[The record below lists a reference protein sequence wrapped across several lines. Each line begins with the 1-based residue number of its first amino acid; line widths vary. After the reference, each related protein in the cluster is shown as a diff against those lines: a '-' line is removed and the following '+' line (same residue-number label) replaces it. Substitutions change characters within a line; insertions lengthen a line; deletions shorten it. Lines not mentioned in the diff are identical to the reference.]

1 MLDCEGMESHGLRN
15 IPPVE
20 PVVAA
25 HLHPKASLSSLGPAL
40 PSRADRFQ
48 SSLTDKAYKAAA
60 LSARALN
67 ATSLLMAYQAELEE
81 EMTAS
86 PDPMLWEEMCVITDH
101 CLHLH
106 KVAIQSQGRAMGLM
120 VLQERARWLIFTTL
134 SAKEKED
141 LLDTP
146 ISPKGLFGAAVTS
159 MQKRCEE
166 RKRED
171 KALKL
176 CLRRRAPTATL
187 PAHRQTFA
195 QAVARP
201 PPTFKI
207 PKLPKSQAA
216 PQAPPRAQAPK
227 GPWQKKSSSQ
237 EGTLPDRPPPTFTHG
252 SAPLGVDALA
262 HQWPR
267 ILLYAFPPIALI
279 SPTLARVR
287 EEGARGN
294 ISSPPREAGPVGLA
308 REWLNLQSGGLPP
321 GVIETIQSA
330 RAPSTRSLYESK
342 WSIFEKWCSN
352 TQEIPFQCSVVVILA
367 FLQDM
372 VDKRMAFSTIKV
384 YLAAISA
391 CHIGFGGKTVG
402 QHPLVCRFMKGA
414 RRKLPVSK
422 PLAPSWDLPMVL
434 DALSAPPFEPLDQV
448 DLKMV
453 ALKTVLLLSLASAKR
468 VGEIHALSVHEEC
481 TKFSAGNTRVT
492 LQPNPAF
499 MPKVLG
505 SCSPIDLVSFYPP
518 PFSSDEHRRLH
529 MLCPV
534 RALRIYM
541 DRTEGCR
548 KSDQLFVSWAKNQV
562 GKPVSKQR
570 LSHWIVGAIA
580 LAYSAKGAQAPE
592 GLRAH
597 STRGLSTSW
606 ALFRGVPIQEIC
618 AAASWASPHTFIRF
632 YKLDV
637 TASSLAH
644 SVLGL
649 AKP

>member
-1 MLDCEGMESHGLRN
+1 MCVMCLGLKHAQAAFESTEECTHCERFSLKVLCRRLARQTNLSGSDPVLASTSEASELMDMAVATAPEPEAGPSWGSQLSLTGPFSQELDGPGLAAGPLDFLVERAEDDLDGGSELLMTDEDDDDDSSLGLSGRVAKLQPSTTAVAGDGSSSPAVDLDLQDVCKRAATKLNIQWPEVQAEVTRSRYDGKKLPKVKRTGKQLLPIFPELLEELAVSWRDKPYREKHPVVGSSMLDCEGMERHGLRN

-86 PDPMLWEEMCVITDH
+86 PDPVLWEEMCVITDH

-120 VLQERARWLIFTTL
+120 VLQERARWLNLTTL

-171 KALKL
+171 EALKL
-176 CLRRRAPTATL
+176 CLPRRAPTATL

-252 SAPLGVDALA
+252 
-262 HQWPR
+262 
-267 ILLYAFPPIALI
+267 
-279 SPTLARVR
+279 VR
-287 EEGARGN
+287 
-294 ISSPPREAGPVGLA
+294 
-308 REWLNLQSGGLPP
+308 
-321 GVIETIQSA
+321 
-330 RAPSTRSLYESK
+330 
-342 WSIFEKWCSN
+342 
-352 TQEIPFQCSVVVILA
+352 
-367 FLQDM
+367 
-372 VDKRMAFSTIKV
+372 
-384 YLAAISA
+384 
-391 CHIGFGGKTVG
+391 
-402 QHPLVCRFMKGA
+402 
-414 RRKLPVSK
+414 RRK
-422 PLAPSWDLPMVL
+422 
-434 DALSAPPFEPLDQV
+434 
-448 DLKMV
+448 
-453 ALKTVLLLSLASAKR
+453 R
-468 VGEIHALSVHEEC
+468 
-481 TKFSAGNTRVT
+481 
-492 LQPNPAF
+492 
-499 MPKVLG
+499 
-505 SCSPIDLVSFYPP
+505 
-518 PFSSDEHRRLH
+518 
-529 MLCPV
+529 
-534 RALRIYM
+534 
-541 DRTEGCR
+541 
-548 KSDQLFVSWAKNQV
+548 
-562 GKPVSKQR
+562 
-570 LSHWIVGAIA
+570 
-580 LAYSAKGAQAPE
+580 QA
-592 GLRAH
+592 
-597 STRGLSTSW
+597 
-606 ALFRGVPIQEIC
+606 
-618 AAASWASPHTFIRF
+618 
-632 YKLDV
+632 
-637 TASSLAH
+637 
-644 SVLGL
+644 
-649 AKP
+649 